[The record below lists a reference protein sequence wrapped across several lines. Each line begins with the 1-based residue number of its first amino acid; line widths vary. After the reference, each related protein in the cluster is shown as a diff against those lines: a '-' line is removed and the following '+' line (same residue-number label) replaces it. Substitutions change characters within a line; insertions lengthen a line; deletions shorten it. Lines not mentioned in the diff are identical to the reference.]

1 MPAQYT
7 RTINWTGENTGA
19 GANYTWTDVNGAVAQ
34 GWITYAETGSNTD
47 AWEFNITDNTAPNAV
62 TRSAKF
68 RVQHWSYTDG
78 TDLNTWDEFTITQY
92 ASGTSS
98 ENRTSVTAATAATT
112 LATDATTLATNATAA
127 TTEATGATAATT
139 ESTGATAA
147 TTAPTNATA
156 ATTAPTNATA
166 ATTAPTNATAATTQA
181 IAKTIVWT
189 NDTATIG
196 GNGQSLQRFVQV
208 DSGSGNG
215 DTLSY
220 TSASSGGGAGN
231 LHWASDAAGANP
243 ISAPSWASVNMSTT
257 PTFGSGSGV
266 GDAHTARVIITINE
280 FAAATFATAATTQA
294 TISSGGSGSGGGS
307 GNIR

>member
-19 GANYTWTDVNGAVAQ
+19 GANYTWTDVDGAVAQ
-34 GWITYAETGSNTD
+34 GWITYAETGANTD
-47 AWEFNITDNTAPNAV
+47 QWEFNITDNTAPNAV
-62 TRSAKF
+62 TRSATF

-92 ASGTSS
+92 ASGTSTGG
-98 ENRTSVTAATAATT
+98 NPTQVTSATAATT
-112 LATDATTLATNATAA
+112 LATAATTLATNATAA
-127 TTEATGATAATT
+127 TTEATSATAATT

-156 ATTAPTNATA
+156 ATTQATA
-166 ATTAPTNATAATTQA
+166 ATTLATAATTQA

-189 NDTATIG
+189 NDTATVG

-231 LHWASDAAGANP
+231 LYWASDAAGANP
-243 ISAPSWASVNMSTT
+243 IAEPSWASVNMSTT

-266 GDAHTARVIITINE
+266 SDNHTARVIITINE
-280 FAAATFATAATTQA
+280 FAAATFATSATTQA
-294 TISSGGSGSGGGS
+294 TISSSGSGSGS

>member
-1 MPAQYT
+1 MPANYT
-7 RTINWTGENTGA
+7 RNINWTGANTGA

-34 GWITYAETGSNTD
+34 GWISYAEQSTD
-47 AWEFNITDNTAPNAV
+47 SWRFDISDNTAQNAV
-62 TRSAKF
+62 TRSATF
-68 RVQHWSYTDG
+68 RVQHWTYTDG

-92 ASGTSS
+92 ASGTSTGG
-98 ENRTSVTAATAATT
+98 NPTQVTSATAATT
-112 LATDATTLATNATAA
+112 LATNATTLATNATEA
-127 TTEATGATAATT
+127 TTEATGATSATT
-139 ESTGATAA
+139 EATGATAA

-156 ATTAPTNATA
+156 ATTAQ
-166 ATTAPTNATAATTQA
+166 TNATAATTQA

-280 FAAATFATAATTQA
+280 YAAATFATSATTQA
-294 TISSGGSGSGGGS
+294 TISSGGSGSGSGS
-307 GNIR
+307 GSVR

>member
-19 GANYTWTDVNGAVAQ
+19 GANYTWTDVNGAAAQ
-34 GWITYAETGSNTD
+34 GWITYAETGANTD
-47 AWEFNITDNTAPNAV
+47 QWEFNITDNTAPNAV
-62 TRSAKF
+62 TRSATF

-92 ASGTSS
+92 ASGTSTGG
-98 ENRTSVTAATAATT
+98 NPTQVTSATSATT
-112 LATDATTLATNATAA
+112 IATNATAA
-127 TTEATGATAATT
+127 TTLA
-139 ESTGATAA
+139 S
-147 TTAPTNATA
+147 NATA
-156 ATTAPTNATA
+156 ATTLASNATNATTA
-166 ATTAPTNATAATTQA
+166 ATNATNATTAATNATAATTQA
-181 IAKTIVWT
+181 IPKTIVWT

-220 TSASSGGGAGN
+220 SSGSSGGGAGN
-231 LHWASDAAGANP
+231 LYWASDAAGTNGIAEPN
-243 ISAPSWASVNMSTT
+243 WASVNMSTT

-266 GDAHTARVIITINE
+266 GDDHTARVIITINE
-280 FAAATFATAATTQA
+280 FAAATFATSATTQA
-294 TISSGGSGSGGGS
+294 TLSSGSGSG
-307 GNIR
+307 NDVR

>member
-156 ATTAPTNATA
+156 ATT
-166 ATTAPTNATAATTQA
+166 QA